1 MVRLWQDNYM
11 EELNDCF
18 PSTDWDVFQQDDD
31 MVEAFTGYIHLCA
44 DTVCQ
49 KYSLLSNYIQTTTST
64 TPELKQCIRIS
75 FPKEWEVELKA
86 V

>member
-1 MVRLWQDNYM
+1 MVGLWQDNYM

-31 MVEAFTGYIHLCA
+31 MVFTGYIHLCA

-49 KYSLLSNYIQTTTST
+49 KNIHYCPNI
-64 TPELKQCIRIS
+64 PKQQ
-75 FPKEWEVELKA
+75 PAQLPN
-86 V
+86 